1 MTLHS
6 PGLSLLLS
14 YSGHSTGNSSNSRES
29 FSIPVIMEKWYHTI
43 HDWYRFT
50 DSVID
55 LIDEYIRFST
65 EIDPDDGIYVDEDDN
80 VRLMARNEAPD
91 ESDFHPIVNLLDL
104 TQSPPE
110 LKYDAVEELVDK
122 YIFVR

>member
-1 MTLHS
+1 
-6 PGLSLLLS
+6 
-14 YSGHSTGNSSNSRES
+14 
-29 FSIPVIMEKWYHTI
+29 MEKWYHSI
-43 HDWYRFT
+43 QDWHRFADAVT
-50 DSVID
+50 DLVEDYLKYSTD
-55 LIDEYIRFST
+55 IDEN
-65 EIDPDDGIYVDEDDN
+65 DGIYVDEDDN

-91 ESDFHPIVNLLDL
+91 ESDFHPIVNLLDM

>member
-1 MTLHS
+1 MTFHS
-6 PGLSLLLS
+6 PGLYLLLS
-14 YSGHSTGNSSNSRES
+14 CSGYPTGNSSNSRES
-29 FSIPVIMEKWYHTI
+29 FSNPDNMEKWYHTI
-43 HDWYRFT
+43 QDWHRFT

-55 LIDEYIRFST
+55 LIDEYVRFST

-80 VRLMARNEAPD
+80 IRLIARNEAPD